1 MQYYR
6 LILAILAQFFCSQHS
21 AFATSLT
28 EREELT
34 LSLNQ
39 LNQIEASLNRAQQS
53 ARTGINER
61 YYFDYPRIHGDITTL
76 RSGIDNYLTPPVPN
90 REIQQ
95 RSSDNTGRR
104 KPRHEPRTNQRL
116 PGCQPDEAR
125 CCQPGDAR
133 PVQRLSAAVGGLDAE
148 ISRKSVGA
156 GAELLLLAPAEAGGG

>member
-76 RSGIDNYLTPPVPN
+76 RSGIDNYLTPPCPTERYSN
-90 REIQQ
+90 A
-95 RSSDNTGRR
+95 RR
-104 KPRHEPRTNQRL
+104 TIPGGENHAMSPEQISAFQAASQMKP
-116 PGCQPDEAR
+116 
-125 CCQPGDAR
+125 DA
-133 PVQRLSAAVGGLDAE
+133 VSLVMLGLFSAF
-148 ISRKSVGA
+148 
-156 GAELLLLAPAEAGGG
+156 LLLWMVWMLKSAENP